1 MTYSQLSAPN
11 QFRAQ
16 ELFLRLKEEE
26 ATFAELAAM
35 LRKGGNQKGQGR
47 FGPIAIASVPK
58 PLAKPLHSC
67 SPGTLLAPIQVQS
80 NWLIVR
86 LEQFQPTQFDG
97 AMEQRMC
104 AELFQQDV
112 DRIVD
117 ERMDA
122 LITNTASSHGQQA
135 N

>member
-1 MTYSQLSAPN
+1 MCIRDS
-11 QFRAQ
+11 
-16 ELFLRLKEEE
+16 
-26 ATFAELAAM
+26 TFGELAAM
-35 LRKGGNQKGQGR
+35 LRKGGNQTGQGR
-47 FGPIAIASVPK
+47 FGPMAIGSVPK

-67 SPGTLLAPIQVQS
+67 KTGTLLAPIQVQS

-86 LEQFQPTQFDG
+86 LEQFQPTQFDA

-104 AELFQQDV
+104 AELFQQEV

-122 LITNTASSHGQQA
+122 LISTSPSTPGEQA